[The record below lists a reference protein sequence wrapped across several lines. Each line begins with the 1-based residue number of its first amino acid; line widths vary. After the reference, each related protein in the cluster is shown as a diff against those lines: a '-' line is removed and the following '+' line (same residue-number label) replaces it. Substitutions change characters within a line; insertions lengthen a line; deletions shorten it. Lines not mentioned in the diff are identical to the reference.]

1 MFPVY
6 DYFSHY
12 LTNLLPYVKNTA
24 VTSLASVLSLSI
36 SCSCETHFLFCLAA
50 ISSRGVEPHLISNPA
65 TLNLDSNRLN

>member
-36 SCSCETHFLFCLAA
+36 SCSCETHILFCLAA
-50 ISSRGVEPHLISNPA
+50 IPN
-65 TLNLDSNRLN
+65 